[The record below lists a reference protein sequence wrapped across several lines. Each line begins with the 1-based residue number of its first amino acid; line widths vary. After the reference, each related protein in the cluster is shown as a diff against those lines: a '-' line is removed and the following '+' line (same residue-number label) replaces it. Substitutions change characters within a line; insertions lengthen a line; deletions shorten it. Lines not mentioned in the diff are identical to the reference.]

1 MVTYQIDTLQIYL
14 DLSMETRQL
23 WKSEFLSQLNENSQ
37 SPDQYWLLLGQIRIQ
52 NPCFILKS
60 DLWGELVSRVSSTYV
75 FSYPLPF
82 MLTWTNNITYFFLFL
97 FVAISYF
104 LFCSHTPSLYAVLS
118 KLLLWNLCDRRFS
131 CLKTYWTFFYL
142 KSLIQIIIG
151 LFVFSRQELLQDLSC
166 PTHAPCNASTES

>member
-82 MLTWTNNITYFFLFL
+82 MLTWTNNITTFFFSFL
-97 FVAISYF
+97 LQYHIFSFV
-104 LFCSHTPSLYAVLS
+104 HT
-118 KLLLWNLCDRRFS
+118 LLLCMLSFLNFCCEICVIEGFHVLKHPELFS
-131 CLKTYWTFFYL
+131 IL
-142 KSLIQIIIG
+142 SLW
-151 LFVFSRQELLQDLSC
+151 FR
-166 PTHAPCNASTES
+166 